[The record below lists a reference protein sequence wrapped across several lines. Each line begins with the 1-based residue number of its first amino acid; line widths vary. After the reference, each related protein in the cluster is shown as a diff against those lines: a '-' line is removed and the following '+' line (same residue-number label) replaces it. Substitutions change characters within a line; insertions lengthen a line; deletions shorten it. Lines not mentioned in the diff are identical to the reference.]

1 MKAKDATATLDV
13 VLWACV
19 KIACSIRKFP
29 DDPVYFPDTGDK
41 FPVPALRE
49 FGA

>member
-19 KIACSIRKFP
+19 KIACSIRKIP
-29 DDPVYFPDTGDK
+29 
-41 FPVPALRE
+41 
-49 FGA
+49 